1 MRSPFAL
8 LGLLAIMACT
18 TPPPAAPVPQASS
31 MPEAAP
37 APPSAPA
44 APSAAR
50 PDPEA
55 DRILAEIA
63 GSFRG
68 VAPRGGRPSTAASP
82 ARGTVPVQL
91 PPAERAEGAARLRTY
106 ILATDIVSVPRAT
119 LAAAVCAWRFALD
132 VALPEAPGP
141 VARTAEVAATPD
153 VNLLILPVREALAAA
168 AAPRAFTD
176 VYDHDRARLF
186 LGAAGVREDGLFIVT
201 VAGPPLG
208 ALPDGRGETQGIVV
222 ETLTGWSPDLVHAWI
237 RETRRRVRE
246 PGGWSAQSLR
256 QRLLTVAHGLDMA
269 GSFVGPFFQLVGVA
283 NAQGRAP
290 PLPDGCG

>member
-1 MRSPFAL
+1 MRRTVAL
-8 LGLLAIMACT
+8 LGLLALVACT
-18 TPPPAAPVPQASS
+18 APPLAD
-31 MPEAAP
+31 EAAP
-37 APPSAPA
+37 APAPA
-44 APSAAR
+44 PAPSPPQTTAAGR
-50 PDPEA
+50 HDAEA
-55 DRILAEIA
+55 DSILAAIA
-63 GSFRG
+63 GSFRL
-68 VAPRGGRPSTAASP
+68 RGIAMRGSSPAAAQAQ

-91 PPAERAEGAARLRTY
+91 PPTERADGAARLRTY
-106 ILATDIVSVPRAT
+106 ILATDIVSVPRPT

-132 VALPEAPGP
+132 VSLSEAPGP
-141 VARTAEVAATPD
+141 VARPAEVAATPD
-153 VNLLILPVREALAAA
+153 VNLLILPVREPLAAA
-168 AAPRAFTD
+168 AAPRAFAD
-176 VYDHDRARLF
+176 VYDHDRARLL
-186 LGAAGVREDGLFIVT
+186 LGAAGVRDDGLFIVT
-201 VAGPPLG
+201 VSGPPLG
-208 ALPDGRGETQGIVV
+208 ATTDERTGGQGIVV